1 MAEKVQQK
9 WVDKILKFAR
19 CQHGSK
25 DILDLMNDGILDNPS
40 KTDGMI
46 IMLTYSS
53 IQLSTVNS
61 WSIMDQQ
68 PAPYVMAYK

>member
-1 MAEKVQQK
+1 MAEKVQQN

-25 DILDLMNDGILDNPS
+25 DIVDFMNDGISDNPS
-40 KTDGMI
+40 KTDGMT

-53 IQLSTVNS
+53 I
-61 WSIMDQQ
+61 
-68 PAPYVMAYK
+68 

>member
-1 MAEKVQQK
+1 MAEKVQQN

-19 CQHGSK
+19 YQHGSK
-25 DILDLMNDGILDNPS
+25 DTLDLMNDGISDNPS

-53 IQLSTVNS
+53 I
-61 WSIMDQQ
+61 
-68 PAPYVMAYK
+68 

>member
-1 MAEKVQQK
+1 MSQGKAEFARILGQGNPVKEMAEKVQQN

-19 CQHGSK
+19 YQHGSK
-25 DILDLMNDGILDNPS
+25 DTLDLMNDGISDNPS

-53 IQLSTVNS
+53 I
-61 WSIMDQQ
+61 
-68 PAPYVMAYK
+68 